1 VPIIG
6 LLGCVF
12 VMVLTSWP
20 TIMIGVGIFVATLIW
35 YFAYL
40 RKRTKLV
47 GASQLLWKRKVVEPL
62 VARAEDYAATRRESF
77 PTILLPLSN
86 PETKGALLKL
96 GTALAKARK
105 ARLHLAHVLSVPV
118 QTPLEAGRQAYE
130 QTRKEK
136 ETLLDEA
143 SRFASERGIRAHAHA
158 LVAHD
163 VPSALLNVADIEKPD
178 LILLGWR
185 GQVRGSNMT
194 GVAKAADR
202 SVMVLK
208 DNGLDGVR
216 RILVPVG
223 SGPHSRLGLSVA
235 QQLAGSWGAD
245 ITAMTVLKGEGHDKA
260 RDEFEHE
267 SLELFRT
274 LAEDKVREALEQ
286 TGVTAEVKAVIG
298 TDVAQAILD
307 TAEGH
312 ELIIIGASDEWT
324 VRQWLFGSLPD
335 EVANNAEASVLM
347 VRSGE

>member
-1 VPIIG
+1 
-6 LLGCVF
+6 
-12 VMVLTSWP
+12 M
-20 TIMIGVGIFVATLIW
+20 
-35 YFAYL
+35 
-40 RKRTKLV
+40 
-47 GASQLLWKRKVVEPL
+47 
-62 VARAEDYAATRRESF
+62 
-77 PTILLPLSN
+77 
-86 PETKGALLKL
+86 
-96 GTALAKARK
+96 
-105 ARLHLAHVLSVPV
+105 
-118 QTPLEAGRQAYE
+118 
-130 QTRKEK
+130 
-136 ETLLDEA
+136 
-143 SRFASERGIRAHAHA
+143 SR
-158 LVAHD
+158 
-163 VPSALLNVADIEKPD
+163 ADIEKPD